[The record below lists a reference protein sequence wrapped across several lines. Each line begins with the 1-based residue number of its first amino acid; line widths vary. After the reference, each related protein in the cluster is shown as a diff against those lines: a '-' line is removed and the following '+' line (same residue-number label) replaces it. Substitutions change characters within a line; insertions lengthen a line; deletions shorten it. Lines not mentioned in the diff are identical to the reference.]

1 MKLWGQ
7 GQGQYLL
14 YYCRRWQ
21 ISRSVVCLIWP
32 AVTHEGHGERGPP
45 TSAVC
50 RAHRSCSAEGA
61 ALPWETGRRSE
72 LSCLAWLR
80 EVRLERCSAM

>member
-1 MKLWGQ
+1 MSL
-7 GQGQYLL
+7 YL

-50 RAHRSCSAEGA
+50 RASFVQCRGCGFPVGDRSAVGAVTSGLAQRSAVGALLGDVRFHR
-61 ALPWETGRRSE
+61 
-72 LSCLAWLR
+72 
-80 EVRLERCSAM
+80 